1 MIALPLQSH
10 FDSDPNGDR
19 AVSDSDI
26 REVFKAVWSNGVTTV
41 KADGSDMQ
49 VQAVGGMKVKVMP
62 GGCVI
67 EGALGRNTREETINI
82 AQAHPSLKRID
93 RIVVR
98 LDLSDSV
105 RNMLIYKKEGT
116 PSTTP
121 IAPNLVQQPNYYE
134 LALADIYVGAGAADI
149 TSAVILDQRPDREL
163 CGFVLPAF
171 PTNFGLE
178 AITDR
183 WQAILEG
190 AINGTAAGSLQNT
203 IEKLKSDI
211 QGANIGLKDVHINNA
226 SLENELV
233 AFFGSSIRV

>member
-134 LALADIYVGAGAADI
+134 LALADIYVGAGATDI

-183 WQAILEG
+183 WQSILEG
-190 AINGTAAGSLQNT
+190 AISGTAAGSLQNS

-211 QGANIGLKDVHINNA
+211 QGARVGVSDVHINNT
-226 SLENELV
+226 SLESELV
-233 AFFGSSIRV
+233 AYFGSSIRV

>member
-105 RNMLIYKKEGT
+105 RSIDVYKKEGVPSNT
-116 PSTTP
+116 PV
-121 IAPNLVQQPNYYE
+121 APDLIKQPNYFE
-134 LALADIYVGAGAADI
+134 IALGDIYVCAGATEI
-149 TSAVILDQRPDREL
+149 TAAAILDQRPDREL

-171 PTNFGLE
+171 PTNFNLE

-183 WQAILEG
+183 WQSILEG
-190 AINGTAAGSLQNT
+190 AISGTAAGSLQNA

-226 SLENELV
+226 SLESELV

>member
-10 FDSDPNGDR
+10 FDSNPNGDR

-121 IAPNLVQQPNYYE
+121 IAPNLIQQPNYYE
-134 LALADIYVGAGAADI
+134 LALADIYVGAGATDI

-183 WQAILEG
+183 WQSILEG
-190 AINGTAAGSLQNT
+190 AISGTAAGSLQNS

-211 QGANIGLKDVHINNA
+211 QGANVGLTDVHINNA
-226 SLENELV
+226 SLESELV
-233 AFFGSSIRV
+233 AYFGSSIRV